1 LIAARICWRNNMLRN
16 EKCTVLKAFLMR
28 GLECKRVGAAS
39 VSILS
44 RLLFEA
50 DMKDALYCRGLNLY
64 NFL

>member
-1 LIAARICWRNNMLRN
+1 MLRN